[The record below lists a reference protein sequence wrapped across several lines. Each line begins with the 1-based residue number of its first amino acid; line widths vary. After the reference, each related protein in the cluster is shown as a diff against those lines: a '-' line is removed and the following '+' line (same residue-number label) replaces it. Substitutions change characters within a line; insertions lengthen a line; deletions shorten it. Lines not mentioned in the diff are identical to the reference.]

1 MADNSEEEYLNNL
14 LKELLESSEDSEK
27 TEDSDSDNTI
37 ENKTAE
43 NSEDE
48 DMAILSR
55 MLMDDSNLSDE
66 ESEEPDL
73 SDVDMD
79 LSIDDLLNEALVEN
93 NQEES
98 NDEPE
103 ITPIFSESDNSFKD
117 LVLDDSVDKN
127 AASEVSESTASE
139 IVDEFGSDFF
149 SDLQGLISSGNES
162 TKVDENAFRQSIIE
176 EETKQTSDN
185 NDFSDLFALEEG
197 MSIDD
202 IPDENTEAKLTEE
215 ELDKILGISD
225 DNSAETGTVEE
236 KSGKK
241 AKKQREKKEKKKRE
255 KKPKK
260 QREPKAP
267 KESKKASS
275 DKPKEK
281 KSFKEFIS
289 LFDDEDSDDS
299 AKKPD
304 ENQALI
310 NELYNDKEPQEETK
324 EKKPKKAKKVKPPKE
339 KKKKT
344 PKVKKAPETQ
354 EPVEKVYL
362 DKVGVAII
370 TVLVLVFLVGGY
382 FGVSYLNYRLTINT
396 AKNYYNIC
404 NYTMAYEQL
413 SGIDIKARDEYFY
426 EQVRL
431 LMIVNQGNDSYNNYM
446 ELDMETEAIDALINA
461 VGRKQLIEE
470 QAEKYN
476 VTDKV
481 NVVYLQLLE
490 TLDKYGIDEA
500 RALDLYRMTNYEA
513 YYAELSKY
521 GGLTQ

>member
-241 AKKQREKKEKKKRE
+241 A
-255 KKPKK
+255 
-260 QREPKAP
+260 
-267 KESKKASS
+267 
-275 DKPKEK
+275 
-281 KSFKEFIS
+281 
-289 LFDDEDSDDS
+289 
-299 AKKPD
+299 
-304 ENQALI
+304 
-310 NELYNDKEPQEETK
+310 
-324 EKKPKKAKKVKPPKE
+324 
-339 KKKKT
+339 
-344 PKVKKAPETQ
+344 
-354 EPVEKVYL
+354 
-362 DKVGVAII
+362 
-370 TVLVLVFLVGGY
+370 
-382 FGVSYLNYRLTINT
+382 
-396 AKNYYNIC
+396 
-404 NYTMAYEQL
+404 
-413 SGIDIKARDEYFY
+413 
-426 EQVRL
+426 
-431 LMIVNQGNDSYNNYM
+431 
-446 ELDMETEAIDALINA
+446 
-461 VGRKQLIEE
+461 
-470 QAEKYN
+470 
-476 VTDKV
+476 
-481 NVVYLQLLE
+481 
-490 TLDKYGIDEA
+490 
-500 RALDLYRMTNYEA
+500 
-513 YYAELSKY
+513 
-521 GGLTQ
+521 